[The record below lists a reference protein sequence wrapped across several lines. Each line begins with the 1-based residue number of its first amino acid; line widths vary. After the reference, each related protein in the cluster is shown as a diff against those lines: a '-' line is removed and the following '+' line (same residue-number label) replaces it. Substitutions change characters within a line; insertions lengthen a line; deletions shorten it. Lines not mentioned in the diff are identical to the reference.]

1 MPMTKI
7 ELTNFTVF
15 ESLVVDLAPG
25 INVFVGENGTGKT
38 HLLKA
43 AYAALKADAETPR
56 NPHER
61 EDELKKQRPD
71 DHILRQT
78 FLPFQG
84 DLGRLIHR
92 SGSGAS
98 ISVQIPLFKPGGR
111 STQVV
116 LQVSKSSGSALWASL
131 WPQPATY
138 IPVKEFLSHSPG
150 FRSSYARREL
160 HFDRTFDDILIA
172 AQLPRLRET
181 TSALVPFRQRLEDAL
196 NGTVELRDE
205 TFFLVAR
212 DGTALEFDLLAEGL
226 RKLGLML
233 VLLQNGEL
241 ESGHVLFWD
250 EPETNLNPKLMKV
263 VAEVLVG
270 LARNGLQVL
279 LATHDYAFLKEL
291 ELASQPSDGI
301 RYNALYKDD
310 TGKVLIKWSDAPFRV
325 EHNPVAEAVGDLYE
339 RELAHLISKQGGA
352 Q

>member
-25 INVFVGENGTGKT
+25 INVFVGDNGTGKT
-38 HLLKA
+38 TLLRVTYSA
-43 AYAALKADAETPR
+43 INTRSEDRSPSWISGQLLTVFMPHGADV
-56 NPHER
+56 
-61 EDELKKQRPD
+61 K
-71 DHILRQT
+71 
-78 FLPFQG
+78 
-84 DLGRLIHR
+84 RLIRHSAAQAVAR
-92 SGSGAS
+92 ITYDANRFVELEIERRGVQAAS
-98 ISVQIPLFKPGGR
+98 PFSEYPIGH
-111 STQVV
+111 T
-116 LQVSKSSGSALWASL
+116 A
-131 WPQPATY
+131 Y
-138 IPVKEFLSHSPG
+138 IPSDLILENAPGFLSLYGHREVH
-150 FRSSYARREL
+150 FSSIHKDLLLSAYLPALREL
-160 HFDRTFDDILIA
+160 DPTSLA
-172 AQLPRLRET
+172 LANLVET
-181 TSALVPFRQRLEDAL
+181 TI
-196 NGTVELRDE
+196 GGCVEIRGE
-205 TFFLVAR
+205 KFFFIPN
-212 DGTALEFDLLAEGL
+212 DGSPEIEFDLLASGFQ
-226 RKLGLML
+226 KLGLL
-233 VLLQNGEL
+233 WLLIKNGEVG
-241 ESGHVLFWD
+241 SGHVLFWD

-301 RYNALYKDD
+301 RYNALYKDH